1 VDNYTFE
8 VSADRLIPSKRHE
21 GGFGQYILVPDIE
34 RALVILEKWKGKIER
49 GEYDTPTASDQEAID
64 SGGSVFVRLGNFP
77 ELEGLTRGLR
87 QTMRSPRNK
96 S

>member
-1 VDNYTFE
+1 MDNYTFE

-34 RALVILEKWKGKIER
+34 RALVILEKWKGEIESGR
-49 GEYDTPTASDQEAID
+49 SVIFSAFDQEAID